1 DYKQEQCFLSS
12 LPVLSIDADIERKSR
27 RNVLTDSLAASFP
40 FSSFEIYDEG
50 GIFLGLNKYNRSV
63 AILDIFDSDKYANTN
78 GCIYGTTGAGKTFLL
93 QNMALRFRM
102 QGTQVFIIAPVKG
115 HEYIDACEAIG
126 GKYIKIAPSS
136 KDCINIM
143 EIRKTSIST
152 DYEIKKD
159 TRNDSILAEKM
170 QSLMIFFSLIKND
183 IKQDELNLLDR
194 KGKYDERLSD
204 YVGLREDCGL
214 NKHIIVYG
222 ATGAGKSRGFV
233 KPYILKMVQMM
244 KSGQKPQSMIIVDPK
259 AELFEQYSQYLSEN
273 GYEVKALNLLDME
286 NSDGWNCIGETEGD
300 VDMVQS
306 VAEIIIR
313 NTSDAEKAD
322 FWDKAEQNLLIA
334 LILYVQSMK
343 DPITNELLPLH
354 ERSLGTIYKI
364 LSSESAKSLDVKFQR
379 LPLDHPARGPY
390 GIFKQAASNL
400 WGNVFI
406 GLGSRMSVFQNS
418 LVDKITKYHDID
430 LELPGKKPCA
440 YFCIISAQDTA
451 YEFLSSLFFS
461 MLFKKLSDYARKHG
475 DERGRLPVEVN
486 FMMDEF
492 CNVGKLL
499 DFKKTI
505 SVVRGYGINCQ
516 IIVQS
521 IAQLSDRY
529 PIKEWEEIVGN
540 CDTQLVLGCNDMMTS
555 DYISKR
561 CGSVTIS
568 LANSMTPQTPLFS
581 PVSREI
587 TGYRV
592 TKSNNTRPL
601 MYPEE
606 ILQMDN
612 KECLLLIRGQKPL
625 KAYKVIPDELSSY
638 KELKYT
644 RVTDYL
650 PKWRQQEET
659 TTADKAEKK
668 QTEAENYQTNLFNET
683 NSEGNTVS
691 TSENEKREEI
701 QTEATPS
708 IDIDGIDS
716 TVHERTTNG
725 ENEETTAEDIIND

>member
-1 DYKQEQCFLSS
+1 MLKYLKSIIQRLKLRLSKYEKLRIWYLKIKEHFWYYLICVLLGIYLYGIVINSFIGAMNNFTQGTSNSTFSLNPIKCFGAVFTPQGLG
-12 LPVLSIDADIERKSR
+12 VLFFVFIMYFLIAGKWIYLITGVKITKDER
-27 RNVLTDSLAASFP
+27 NFYVT
-40 FSSFEIYDEG
+40 DEG
-50 GIFLGLNKYNRSV
+50 
-63 AILDIFDSDKYANTN
+63 TH
-78 GCIYGTTGAGKTFLL
+78 GTSGWMT
-93 QNMALRFRM
+93 
-102 QGTQVFIIAPVKG
+102 
-115 HEYIDACEAIG
+115 
-126 GKYIKIAPSS
+126 
-136 KDCINIM
+136 
-143 EIRKTSIST
+143 
-152 DYEIKKD
+152 KKD
-159 TRNDSILAEKM
+159 RDKILVSSTADNLPCPILCKVKNGVLDDDKFAE
-170 QSLMIFFSLIKND
+170 
-183 IKQDELNLLDR
+183 
-194 KGKYDERLSD
+194 
-204 YVGLREDCGL
+204 YVGLRHDSGL

-222 ATGAGKSRGFV
+222 ATGSGKSRGFV
-233 KPYILKMVQMM
+233 KPFIQKMVQL
-244 KSGQKPQSMIIVDPK
+244 KVNGKDKQSMIIVDPK
-259 AELFEQYSQYLSEN
+259 AELFEQYSEHLKEN
-273 GYEVKALNLLDME
+273 GYVVKALNLLDME

-313 NTSDAEKAD
+313 NTSEEGQKAD

-364 LSSESAKSLDVKFQR
+364 LSSESAKSLDMKFQR

-406 GLGSRMSVFQNS
+406 GLGSRMNVFQNK

-430 LELPGKKPCA
+430 LELPGKQPCA

-475 DERGRLPVEVN
+475 DERGRLPIEVN
-486 FMMDEF
+486 FLLDEF

-516 IIVQS
+516 IVVQS

-561 CGSVTIS
+561 CGAITIQ
-568 LANSMTPQTPLFS
+568 LTNSMAPQTPLFS
-581 PVSREI
+581 PITREV
-587 TGYRV
+587 TGYRT
-592 TKSNNTRPL
+592 TKANNTRPL

-612 KECLLLIRGQKPL
+612 RECLVLIRGQKPL
-625 KAYKVIPDELSSY
+625 KAYKIIPDEMSSY

-644 RVTDYL
+644 RVTDYV
-650 PKWRQQEET
+650 PKWYELDKELEAKGTSRKGYQQNFDNTEVDETEVREERPLTEYESIEPNFGSNAKDKDEAKKT
-659 TTADKAEKK
+659 TEEKTKKPKKAKNEVNDAQIEFSIDMDVVEDADD
-668 QTEAENYQTNLFNET
+668 
-683 NSEGNTVS
+683 GNTLKT
-691 TSENEKREEI
+691 TSANEILSE
-701 QTEATPS
+701 
-708 IDIDGIDS
+708 
-716 TVHERTTNG
+716 
-725 ENEETTAEDIIND
+725 

>member
-1 DYKQEQCFLSS
+1 MRPKEKLKNLLSKFPRLEKVLAKFFEHPILYIVGAFVIIYLYGIVIHSFIAAFGNFTSGASDPTFTLNPIKCIEAAFTPQGLGVIFFLFIMYALISGKWLHLITGVKITKDERNFFVSSEGTHGTSGWMTKKEREKILVSSNADS
-12 LPVLSIDADIERKSR
+12 LPCPILCKVKDSVLDDDRYAD
-27 RNVLTDSLAASFP
+27 
-40 FSSFEIYDEG
+40 Y
-50 GIFLGLNKYNRSV
+50 LGLR
-63 AILDIFDSDKYANTN
+63 DDS
-78 GCIYGTTGAGKTFLL
+78 
-93 QNMALRFRM
+93 
-102 QGTQVFIIAPVKG
+102 
-115 HEYIDACEAIG
+115 
-126 GKYIKIAPSS
+126 
-136 KDCINIM
+136 
-143 EIRKTSIST
+143 
-152 DYEIKKD
+152 
-159 TRNDSILAEKM
+159 
-170 QSLMIFFSLIKND
+170 
-183 IKQDELNLLDR
+183 
-194 KGKYDERLSD
+194 
-204 YVGLREDCGL
+204 GL

-222 ATGAGKSRGFV
+222 ATGSGKSRGFV
-233 KPYILKMVQMM
+233 KPFMLKMVQLLSSE
-244 KSGQKPQSMIIVDPK
+244 KKQSMIIVDPK
-259 AELFEQYSQYLSEN
+259 AELFEQYAEHLRSN
-273 GYEVKALNLLDME
+273 GYVVRAFNLLDME

-313 NTSDAEKAD
+313 NTSEDGEKAD

-334 LILYVQSMK
+334 LILYVQSMR

-364 LSSESAKSLDVKFQR
+364 LSSESAKSLDSKFQK

-406 GLGSRMSVFQNS
+406 GLGSRMNVFQNK

-430 LELPGKKPCA
+430 LELPGKQPCA

-486 FMMDEF
+486 FLLDEF

-516 IIVQS
+516 IVVQS

-555 DYISKR
+555 EYISKR
-561 CGSVTIS
+561 CGNITVQLT
-568 LANSMTPQTPLFS
+568 NSMAPQTPLFS
-581 PVSREI
+581 PITREV
-587 TGYRV
+587 TGYRQ

-612 KECLLLIRGQKPL
+612 KQCLVLIRGQKPL
-625 KAYKVIPDELSSY
+625 KGLKIIPDELSSY
-638 KELKYT
+638 KDLKFT
-644 RVTDYL
+644 RVADYV
-650 PKWRQQEET
+650 PKWRDFDEKLEKEAEET
-659 TTADKAEKK
+659 YATYTPPTTAKSEKP
-668 QTEAENYQTNLFNET
+668 E
-683 NSEGNTVS
+683 SEEPEKPAGVVKDILGSATVYEKNTF
-691 TSENEKREEI
+691 TK
-701 QTEATPS
+701 TGA
-708 IDIDGIDS
+708 D
-716 TVHERTTNG
+716 
-725 ENEETTAEDIIND
+725 DIIADKSNN

>member
-1 DYKQEQCFLSS
+1 MKQKL
-12 LPVLSIDADIERKSR
+12 L
-27 RNVLTDSLAASFP
+27 
-40 FSSFEIYDEG
+40 
-50 GIFLGLNKYNRSV
+50 KYEKINRW
-63 AILDIFDSDKYANTN
+63 
-78 GCIYGTTGAGKTFLL
+78 
-93 QNMALRFRM
+93 
-102 QGTQVFIIAPVKG
+102 
-115 HEYIDACEAIG
+115 
-126 GKYIKIAPSS
+126 YIKIKEHFWYYFICVMIAIYLYGLSINSFIGAMKNFTQGTLDKTLSFNPIRCFAAVFTPQGLGVLFFILIMYFLIAGKWIYLITGVKIT
-136 KDCINIM
+136 KDERNFFVSN
-143 EIRKTSIST
+143 EGTHGTSGWMN
-152 DYEIKKD
+152 KKERD
-159 TRNDSILAEKM
+159 KILLSGTADSLPCPILCK
-170 QSLMIFFSLIKND
+170 IKNG
-183 IKQDELNLLDR
+183 I
-194 KGKYDERLSD
+194 YDDDKFAE
-204 YVGLREDCGL
+204 YVGLKSDAGL

-222 ATGAGKSRGFV
+222 ATGSGKSRGFV
-233 KPYILKMVQMM
+233 KPFIQKTVQM
-244 KSGQKPQSMIIVDPK
+244 KVSGTSRQSMIIVDPK
-259 AELFEQYSQYLSEN
+259 AELFEQYSEYLRNN
-273 GYEVKALNLLDME
+273 GYVVKALNLLDME

-313 NTSDAEKAD
+313 NTSEEGQKAD

-364 LSSESAKSLDVKFQR
+364 LSNESAKSLDMKFQR

-406 GLGSRMSVFQNS
+406 GLGSRMNVFQNK
-418 LVDKITKYHDID
+418 LVDKITKYHNID
-430 LELPGKKPCA
+430 LELPGKQPCA

-486 FMMDEF
+486 FIMDEF

-516 IIVQS
+516 IVVQS

-555 DYISKR
+555 EYISKR
-561 CGSVTIS
+561 CGAVTIQ
-568 LANSMTPQTPLFS
+568 LTNSMAPQTPLFS
-581 PVSREI
+581 PITREV
-587 TGYRV
+587 TGYRT

-625 KAYKVIPDELSSY
+625 KAYKVIPDEMSSY

-644 RVTDYL
+644 RVADYIPEWHETDKENEKKNTY
-650 PKWRQQEET
+650 KGYQQTFDDMNSSSEENKNNVKEQSEKYESVT
-659 TTADKAEKK
+659 PNFGSDIKTEEKVKGDEREIRIEMDYSNAVLHDESKITQTTADDI
-668 QTEAENYQTNLFNET
+668 LNE
-683 NSEGNTVS
+683 
-691 TSENEKREEI
+691 
-701 QTEATPS
+701 
-708 IDIDGIDS
+708 
-716 TVHERTTNG
+716 
-725 ENEETTAEDIIND
+725 

>member
-1 DYKQEQCFLSS
+1 MKKL
-12 LPVLSIDADIERKSR
+12 
-27 RNVLTDSLAASFP
+27 
-40 FSSFEIYDEG
+40 
-50 GIFLGLNKYNRSV
+50 
-63 AILDIFDSDKYANTN
+63 
-78 GCIYGTTGAGKTFLL
+78 
-93 QNMALRFRM
+93 
-102 QGTQVFIIAPVKG
+102 FIQKIK
-115 HEYIDACEAIG
+115 HNQW
-126 GKYIKIAPSS
+126 YIKI
-136 KDCINIM
+136 KDNLLFYSLCAIGFLYLYGMIINSFITATQNF
-143 EIRKTSIST
+143 KTGAS
-152 DYEIKKD
+152 
-159 TRNDSILAEKM
+159 EKPFSLNPLKCFAAAFTP
-170 QSLMIFFSLIKND
+170 QSLGILFFCFLVYFFMSGRWLHFLTGTKITKDDRNFYVT
-183 IKQDELNLLDR
+183 DEGTHGTSGWMTKRERDKILYSDTADNLPTPILCKVR

-259 AELFEQYSQYLSEN
+259 AELFEQYSQYLREN

-659 TTADKAEKK
+659 TSPDKAEKK

-683 NSEGNTVS
+683 NSEENTVS
-691 TSENEKREEI
+691 TSETEKREEI

-708 IDIDGIDS
+708 IDIEGIDS
-716 TVHERTTNG
+716 TVHERTVNG